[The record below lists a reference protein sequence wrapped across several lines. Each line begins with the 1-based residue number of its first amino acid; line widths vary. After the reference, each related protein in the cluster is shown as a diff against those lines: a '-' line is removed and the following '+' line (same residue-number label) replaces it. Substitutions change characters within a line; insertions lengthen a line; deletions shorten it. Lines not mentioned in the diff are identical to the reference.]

1 MIDVT
6 ATPPLHGLHH
16 VTLTVSD
23 LDVSVGWYA
32 RVLGFTEVT
41 RVRADGMHKALVSR
55 PDLPPISFV
64 AHGDS
69 AVPDAFDEH
78 RVGLDHVSF
87 AVADLAEL
95 RLWVSVLDQEGV
107 AHSDVAAGRTGS
119 VVSFRDPDGIAL
131 EFYTLV

>member
-1 MIDVT
+1 MT

-16 VTLTVSD
+16 LTLTVSD
-23 LDVSVGWYA
+23 LEASVQWYV

-41 RVRADGMHKALVSR
+41 RVRADGMHKSLLNR

-69 AVPDAFDEH
+69 AVVGAFDEH
-78 RVGLDHVSF
+78 RVGLDHLSF

-95 RLWVSVLDQEGV
+95 QLWVSVLDQEGV
-107 AHSDVAAGRTGS
+107 AHGDVAAGRSGS